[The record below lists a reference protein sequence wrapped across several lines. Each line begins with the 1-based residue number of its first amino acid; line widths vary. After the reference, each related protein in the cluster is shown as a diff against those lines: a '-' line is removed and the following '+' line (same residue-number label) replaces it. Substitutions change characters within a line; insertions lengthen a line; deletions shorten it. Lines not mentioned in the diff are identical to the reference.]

1 MMMMTASLFPMATS
15 QRMRVV
21 WRKKYGLFWIIF
33 CFTPNFL
40 FAIQDTNDSHSTSQD
55 GGDLEKL
62 KLRQKL
68 KAREWDELMSTKKK
82 MKVLEPVVK
91 GCVWEEHVAGV
102 QLFQPYSVCLID
114 PLPKADS
121 SPSQEDASHR
131 GQREEQRKSSQLKN
145 SLESIINSGFLVCCS
160 AKPN

>member
-1 MMMMTASLFPMATS
+1 MWNTCLFKTLIFF
-15 QRMRVV
+15 
-21 WRKKYGLFWIIF
+21 LFG
-33 CFTPNFL
+33 PNFL
-40 FAIQDTNDSHSTSQD
+40 SAVEDANDSHTTSQD

-91 GCVWEEHVAGV
+91 GCVWEGLAPSL
-102 QLFQPYSVCLID
+102 QLFQPYTVCLIE

-121 SPSQEDASHR
+121 SPSQEDPSQR
-131 GQREEQRKSSQLKN
+131 SQREEQRKCSELKN
-145 SLESIINSGFLVCCS
+145 SPWPGVDHSF
-160 AKPN
+160 